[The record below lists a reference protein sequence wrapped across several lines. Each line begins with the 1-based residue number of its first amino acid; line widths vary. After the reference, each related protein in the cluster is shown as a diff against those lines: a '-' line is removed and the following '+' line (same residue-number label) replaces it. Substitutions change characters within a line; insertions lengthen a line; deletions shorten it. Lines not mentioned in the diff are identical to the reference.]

1 MKNWGSK
8 VRYWISSVFKVK
20 LNFKVKVLCWT
31 FYAAENMF
39 GDSWTKLD
47 CCSVNSSFYD
57 HIYRSAVKLAAD
69 VFFNRFITKAPSNA
83 TWGVGGGALCL
94 SVCSCV
100 RPPAFKSQRWLWC
113 ECVNCFVLCPGM
125 YHTLLT
131 YVRLPAPLP
140 SHTHTLRRT
149 NVQSIPAES
158 WQRCLD
164 GHRGACQSG
173 VVRPTQTPGELC
185 RWEVGE
191 SSMDFVFVLQQL
203 HTL

>member
-113 ECVNCFVLCPGM
+113 ECVNCFAQACITLCWRMSGFQPP
-125 YHTLLT
+125 YH
-131 YVRLPAPLP
+131 
-140 SHTHTLRRT
+140 HTHTHTHSDALTFSRS
-149 NVQSIPAES
+149 QLSH
-158 WQRCLD
+158 D
-164 GHRGACQSG
+164 KG
-173 VVRPTQTPGELC
+173 V
-185 RWEVGE
+185 
-191 SSMDFVFVLQQL
+191 
-203 HTL
+203 

>member
-94 SVCSCV
+94 SHASDPQLLKANADCGVNVWTVLFFAQACITLCWRMSGFQ
-100 RPPAFKSQRWLWC
+100 PP
-113 ECVNCFVLCPGM
+113 
-125 YHTLLT
+125 YH
-131 YVRLPAPLP
+131 
-140 SHTHTLRRT
+140 HTHT
-149 NVQSIPAES
+149 
-158 WQRCLD
+158 
-164 GHRGACQSG
+164 H
-173 VVRPTQTPGELC
+173 TQT
-185 RWEVGE
+185 
-191 SSMDFVFVLQQL
+191 
-203 HTL
+203 H